1 MNAGFVCIFVGLECG
16 MCVLVELCMRC
27 VECGVCLGLGFEG
40 ELCVNVSFVCLF
52 LGLGCDVCVRLAVC
66 MRCVCGCRFRV

>member
-1 MNAGFVCIFVGLECG
+1 
-16 MCVLVELCMRC
+16 MRC

-40 ELCVNVSFVCLF
+40 ELCVNVCFVCLF